1 MRLLKTVVLAGAAIM
16 ALNLSVANAAGL
28 WVSYTGHD
36 SFQYYWGAQLRTTSA
51 LNFDSWLSADCDNA
65 PNGEHIGATYC
76 IDLQGR
82 VPHNPSEY
90 CVEARSDGANWPDAF
105 NRTNFGK
112 VAYLINTYAP
122 GALTRD
128 QRNGLQVA
136 IWECAYEGKFSYQGG
151 LDAPADAAYQAY
163 KTGAAGHTSDN
174 LAWYDASAATGGG
187 QDMGRPVPEPA
198 SMLLL
203 GAGLIGLGFAGF
215 RKRA

>member
-1 MRLLKTVVLAGAAIM
+1 MRLIKAVALAGAAIM
-16 ALNLSVANAAGL
+16 ALNISSASAAGL

-36 SFQYYWGAQLRTTSA
+36 AFQYLWGAQLRTTSA
-51 LNFDSWLSADCDNA
+51 LNFDAWLSADCDNS
-65 PNGEHIGATYC
+65 PNGVHLGATYC
-76 IDLQGR
+76 VDLRGR
-82 VPHNPSEY
+82 IPHNPSEY
-90 CVEARSDGANWPDAF
+90 CVVEKSDGTDWSDGF
-105 NRTNFGK
+105 GRVNFGK
-112 VAYLINTYAP
+112 VAYLINTYGP

-136 IWECAYEGKFSYQGG
+136 IWECAYAGKFVYQGG
-151 LDAPADAAYQAY
+151 LDAAADAAYQTY
-163 KTGAAGHTSDN
+163 KAGAAGNSSSS

-203 GAGLIGLGFAGF
+203 GAGLLGLGLVRA